1 MLPPSQ
7 RFYDRLVPSLFLEI
21 LSLYATM
28 YLQSLY
34 SKFKKKKN
42 EKLVKLND
50 LLNIYVSQLIF
61 FWKRKDNHND

>member
-1 MLPPSQ
+1 
-7 RFYDRLVPSLFLEI
+7 
-21 LSLYATM
+21 M

-34 SKFKKKKN
+34 SKLKKKKN
-42 EKLVKLND
+42 EKQVKLND